1 MFVRMIILSCLMS
14 AALITGCAT
23 TPTVDSGT
31 VAIENKDMSAVI
43 VFNDSDR
50 GKISDYYK
58 SMKKTKTMPP
68 GLAKKQEL
76 PPGQQKHIARYGEL
90 PPGLEGRRLPLDLE
104 EGLSR
109 LPAGYVRLRVGGDV
123 VLMNEKTRVVLD
135 VIWDVSG
142 EN

>member
-1 MFVRMIILSCLMS
+1 MLKLSCLMLV
-14 AALITGCAT
+14 ALMAGCAT

-43 VFNDSDR
+43 VFSDNDR
-50 GKISDYYK
+50 GKIRNYYK
-58 SMKKTKTMPP
+58 NIKKTKTMPP

-76 PPGQQKHIARYGEL
+76 PPGLQKHIARYGEL

-104 EGLSR
+104 GGLSR

>member
-1 MFVRMIILSCLMS
+1 MFLRMLKLSCLMLV
-14 AALITGCAT
+14 ALMAGCAT

-43 VFNDSDR
+43 VFNDNDR
-50 GKISDYYK
+50 GKIWDYYK

-76 PPGQQKHIARYGEL
+76 PPGLQKHIARYGEL

-104 EGLSR
+104 GGLSR
-109 LPAGYVRLRVGGDV
+109 LPAGYIRLRVGGDI
-123 VLMNEKTRVVLD
+123 VLMNEKTRVVFD
-135 VIWDVSG
+135 VVWDVLN

>member
-1 MFVRMIILSCLMS
+1 MLKLSCLMLV
-14 AALITGCAT
+14 ALMAGCAT

-43 VFNDSDR
+43 VFNDNDR
-50 GKISDYYK
+50 GKIWDYYK

-76 PPGQQKHIARYGEL
+76 PPGLQKHIARYGEL

-104 EGLSR
+104 GGLSR
-109 LPAGYVRLRVGGDV
+109 LPAGYIRLRVGGDI
-123 VLMNEKTRVVLD
+123 VLMNEKTRVVFD
-135 VIWDVSG
+135 VVWDVLN

>member
-1 MFVRMIILSCLMS
+1 MFLRMLKLSCLMLV
-14 AALITGCAT
+14 ALMAGCAT

-43 VFNDSDR
+43 VFSDNDR
-50 GKISDYYK
+50 GKIRNYYK
-58 SMKKTKTMPP
+58 NIKKTKTMPP

-76 PPGQQKHIARYGEL
+76 PPGLQKHIARYGEL

-104 EGLSR
+104 GGLSR